1 MSKSPILYDEDGSER
16 ELPWKWAVC
25 SACEGH
31 GKSSAYLGA
40 YTAEDMAEAGPEFVE
55 DYINGFYDRACERCD
70 GSGKVKVPDYA
81 KMSKKDRAEFALQ
94 ERASAEVDAEQRA
107 ELRQLREI

>member
-1 MSKSPILYDEDGSER
+1 MNKAPILYGADGSEK

-40 YTAEDMAEAGPEFVE
+40 FTASDMDEAGPEFVE
-55 DYINGFYDRACERCD
+55 DYVNGFYDRACDSC
-70 GSGKVKVPDYA
+70 GGAGKVKVPDYS
-81 KMSKKDRAEFALQ
+81 KMPKKDRAEFALQ